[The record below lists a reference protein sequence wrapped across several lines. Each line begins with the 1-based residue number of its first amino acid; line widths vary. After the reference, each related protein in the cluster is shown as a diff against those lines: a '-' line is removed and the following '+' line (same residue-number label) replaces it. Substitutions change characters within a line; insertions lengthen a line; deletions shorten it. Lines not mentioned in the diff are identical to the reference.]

1 MKTRF
6 LPFQAFTQVYTLDTP
21 RAKIEAEL
29 WATLFQHY
37 GARDF
42 ERVQSYYSVQEVP
55 SQRAHHDILGVFA
68 PAYGLQFFDEGA
80 E

>member
-6 LPFQAFTQVYTLDTP
+6 LPFQAFAQAYTLDTP
-21 RAKIEAEL
+21 REKIEADL
-29 WATLFQHY
+29 WAALFQHF

-55 SQRAHHDILGVFA
+55 SQRAHHGILGVFA
-68 PAYGLQFFDEGA
+68 PAHGLQFFDEGA